1 MEALER
7 RLIRSAVGKPKAV
20 FGVFSENV

>member
-7 RLIRSAVGKPKAV
+7 RLILSAVGKPEAV